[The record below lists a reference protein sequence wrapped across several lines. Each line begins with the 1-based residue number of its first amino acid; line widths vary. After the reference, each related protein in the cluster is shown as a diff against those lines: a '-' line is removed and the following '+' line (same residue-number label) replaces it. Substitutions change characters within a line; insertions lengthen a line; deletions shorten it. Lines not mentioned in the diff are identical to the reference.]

1 MEQMEVDNLT
11 MLSSPGESQILRG
24 ERPIPSQGEFTRRKN
39 WSQSILESVR
49 DVIHVLNKDLR
60 VLYCSPASSEFLGYK
75 PSELTDHLITE
86 FIHVDDIDMF
96 VREFRMSRDTY
107 QTFKLGYRFLRK
119 DGKYTTLET
128 RGQFYKNK
136 FFGNARHIPTDATRT
151 MDTFLDLKME
161 NELLKKKLE
170 ALKHRE
176 ESSSLSS
183 PTDTT
188 GTTTTGDDDDDF
200 EDFDFLV
207 TPNAPSVYTQ
217 GVDTSLNM
225 LESVSLFTGLR
236 YDLGE
241 RSHGI
246 SMGLQDGELTS
257 ITPEQLLSQPIIVSS
272 SENIEQRTKVVDSD
286 EPRQGKKVSIL

>member
-1 MEQMEVDNLT
+1 MEVDNLT

>member
-1 MEQMEVDNLT
+1 
-11 MLSSPGESQILRG
+11 
-24 ERPIPSQGEFTRRKN
+24 
-39 WSQSILESVR
+39 
-49 DVIHVLNKDLR
+49 
-60 VLYCSPASSEFLGYK
+60 
-75 PSELTDHLITE
+75 
-86 FIHVDDIDMF
+86 
-96 VREFRMSRDTY
+96 
-107 QTFKLGYRFLRK
+107 
-119 DGKYTTLET
+119 
-128 RGQFYKNK
+128 
-136 FFGNARHIPTDATRT
+136 